1 MREDF
6 TCRIC
11 KQIGREDQL
20 KYQCAK
26 HGEICKNCVTSTSPL
41 GRKRCRECTATVTAF
56 KFSSVTSQWG
66 QLDQ

>member
-26 HGEICKNCVTSTSPL
+26 HGEICKNCITSTSPL
-41 GRKRCRECTATVTAF
+41 GRKRCRACTATV
-56 KFSSVTSQWG
+56 
-66 QLDQ
+66 